1 MINLNINDTEK
12 EDLRQFLQHCRNW
25 LTVEVHHTDTF
36 AFRERLKQKEK
47 LIDNLLEQLDANA
60 NSQSPAGCS

>member
-60 NSQSPAGCS
+60 NSQSPARCS

>member
-1 MINLNINDTEK
+1 MIHLDINDTEK
-12 EDLRQFLQHCRNW
+12 EDLREFLQHCRDR

-36 AFRERLKQKEK
+36 AFRERLRQKEK

-60 NSQSPAGCS
+60 NNKSPAGC

>member
-1 MINLNINDTEK
+1 MIHLNINDTEK
-12 EDLRQFLQHCRNW
+12 ADLRQFLQHCRNW
-25 LTVEVHHTDTF
+25 LTVEVHHTGTF